1 MQAFKKELINYVK
14 KDLWPDLLFDVVGS
28 ILYAIGVYT
37 FAVGADFAPG
47 GVSGMAVIIHHFFQQ
62 VPIGT
67 CILCINIPIILLCYR
82 VMGKLFLIKSL
93 KTMVIS
99 SFFLDVVFPR
109 IPLYEGDTLLG
120 SVFAGVFMGLGL
132 ACVYMRGS
140 STGGSDFFILSLNK
154 LFPHRSIAQLTM
166 IADGSIVVLGGF
178 LYGRIDALLLGVIA
192 TFASSSVIDAVMIG
206 KQSGKMVTIISSKG
220 QEIAD
225 AINAEIDRGSTIIPA
240 TGAYTGEPRQ
250 VLMCACS
257 KNQISTIRK
266 IAFRMDFH
274 AIVTVGSYDEAFG
287 EGFQDPHK

>member
-1 MQAFKKELINYVK
+1 MNTFKEELIRYFK
-14 KDLWPDLLFDVVGS
+14 KDLWPDLLYDIIGS
-28 ILYAIGVYT
+28 ILYAFGVYT

-82 VMGKLFLIKSL
+82 VMGKMFLIKSI

-99 SFFLDVVFPR
+99 SFFLDAVFPR
-109 IPLYEGDTLLG
+109 IPLYQGDSLLA

-132 ACVYMRGS
+132 ACIYTRGS

-154 LFPHRSIAQLTM
+154 LFPHRSIAQITM
-166 IADGSIVVLGGF
+166 IADGSIVVLGGL
-178 LYGRIDALLLGVIA
+178 LYGRIDALLLGIIA
-192 TFASSSVIDAVMIG
+192 TFASSSVIDAVLIG
-206 KQSGKMVTIISSKG
+206 KQSGKMITIISSSG
-220 QEIAD
+220 QAIAD
-225 AINAEIDRGSTIIPA
+225 AINQEVGRGSTIIHA
-240 TGAYTGEPRQ
+240 AGTYTGTSRQ

-257 KNQISTIRK
+257 KNQISAIRK
-266 IAFRMDFH
+266 IAFRLDNH
-274 AIVTVGSYDEAFG
+274 SIVTIGSYDEAFG

>member
-1 MQAFKKELINYVK
+1 MQFFKKELIPYMK
-14 KDLWPDLLFDVVGS
+14 KELWPDLLYDIIGS
-28 ILYAIGVYT
+28 ILYAFGVYT

-47 GVSGMAVIIHHFFQQ
+47 GVSGMAVIIHHFFEQ

-99 SFFLDVVFPR
+99 SFFLDAVFPH

-132 ACVYMRGS
+132 ACIYMRGS

-154 LFPHRSIAQLTM
+154 LFPHRSIAQITM
-166 IADGSIVVLGGF
+166 IADGSIVVLGGL

-206 KQSGKMVTIISSKG
+206 KQSGKMVTIISGNG
-220 QEIAD
+220 QAIAD
-225 AINAEIDRGSTIIPA
+225 AINSEVGRGSTIIQA
-240 TGAYTGEPRQ
+240 AGTYTGAPRQ

-257 KNQISTIRK
+257 KNQISAIRK
-266 IAFRMDFH
+266 IAFRLDDH
-274 AIVTVGSYDEAFG
+274 SIVTVGSYDEAFG
-287 EGFQDPHK
+287 EGFQDPQK

>member
-1 MQAFKKELINYVK
+1 MQFFKKELIPYMK
-14 KDLWPDLLFDVVGS
+14 KELWPDLLYDIIGS
-28 ILYAIGVYT
+28 ILYAFGVYT

-47 GVSGMAVIIHHFFQQ
+47 GVSGMAVIIHHFFEQ

-99 SFFLDVVFPR
+99 SFFLDAVFPR

-132 ACVYMRGS
+132 ACIYMRGS

-154 LFPHRSIAQLTM
+154 LFPHRSIAQITM
-166 IADGSIVVLGGF
+166 IADGSIVVLGGL

-206 KQSGKMVTIISSKG
+206 KQSGKMVTIISSNG
-220 QEIAD
+220 QAIAD
-225 AINAEIDRGSTIIPA
+225 AINSEVGRGSTIIQA
-240 TGAYTGEPRQ
+240 AGTYTGAPRQ
-250 VLMCACS
+250 VLMCACN
-257 KNQISTIRK
+257 KNQISAIRK
-266 IAFRMDFH
+266 IAFRLDNH

-287 EGFQDPHK
+287 EGFQDPQK